1 MSIAALPVAFSNVA
15 WDTRRGVGHLA
26 AQFPVQGLTTN
37 DHAPITGSVLLAAGV
52 TDPGLFRPAN
62 EDCFAIDEPLGL
74 CVVADGMGGHNAGE
88 VASRM
93 VVDGVI
99 EHVKKAAEL
108 PRGVN
113 GVNGVDV
120 HRPSLHPFGQDPAG
134 SRVSNLLR
142 NAVLLAGVQILETAV
157 TNERYAGMGT
167 TVVAAQIVGDRLT
180 VAHVGDSRLY
190 RMADGMLH
198 LLTADDSW
206 MATVLARDPA
216 ANVNAYRNHPM
227 RHALTN
233 VVGGRART
241 NVHIVEEKL
250 RDGDCLVLTTDGVH
264 GVLEDDVLQSLL
276 VSDDAPDGKARRIV
290 KAALARGACDNCTAV
305 VAEYRQSSS

>member
-1 MSIAALPVAFSNVA
+1 
-15 WDTRRGVGHLA
+15 
-26 AQFPVQGLTTN
+26 
-37 DHAPITGSVLLAAGV
+37 VLVAAGV
-52 TDPGLFRPAN
+52 TDPGFFRPAN

-93 VVDGVI
+93 VVDGVV
-99 EHVKKAAEL
+99 EHVKKASA
-108 PRGVN
+108 PAA

-134 SRVSNLLR
+134 SRVGNLLR

-190 RMADGMLH
+190 RMANGTLQ

-216 ANVNAYRNHPM
+216 ANVSAYRHHPM

-233 VVGGRART
+233 VVGGRAPT

-250 RDGDCLVLTTDGVH
+250 QDGDCLVLTTDGVH
-264 GVLEDDVLQSLL
+264 GVLEDDVLQDLL
-276 VSDDAPDGKARRIV
+276 RNDDAPDVKARRIV
-290 KAALARGACDNCTAV
+290 KAALSHGARDNCTAV
-305 VAEYRQSSS
+305 VAQYCQSAS

>member
-1 MSIAALPVAFSNVA
+1 M
-15 WDTRRGVGHLA
+15 
-26 AQFPVQGLTTN
+26 
-37 DHAPITGSVLLAAGV
+37 LLASGV
-52 TDPGLFRPAN
+52 TDRGPVRPAN
-62 EDCFAIDEPLGL
+62 EDCFAIDQPLGL

-93 VVDGVI
+93 VVEGVLD
-99 EHVKKAAEL
+99 HLRKASQ
-108 PRGVN
+108 G
-113 GVNGVDV
+113 GSGIDV

-134 SRVSNLLR
+134 SRVGNLLR

-157 TNERYAGMGT
+157 TTSHYAGMGT
-167 TVVAAQIVGDRLT
+167 TVVAAQILGDRLT

-190 RMADGMLH
+190 RLAGKTLK

-216 ANVNAYRNHPM
+216 ANADAYRHHPM

-241 NVHIVEEKL
+241 NVHLVEDVLE
-250 RDGDCLVLTTDGVH
+250 DGDCLLLTTDGVH
-264 GVLEDDVLQSLL
+264 GVLEDEELQELL
-276 VSDDAPDGKARRIV
+276 VSNSAPEAAATRIV
-290 KAALARGACDNCTAV
+290 RAALARGARDNCTAV
-305 VAEYRQSSS
+305 VAHYCQ